1 MSYIIELL
9 QVSLTI
15 FFIIV
20 FVLNKKSKF
29 FIITYPIAILVCCCI
44 DFFSSCNNFILYP
57 PIYFLLY
64 FLYPLLFS
72 KVKVKI
78 TLYISIFSLCFISI
92 VNSLVNMFLYHFFL
106 PTVDMLPTFITTS
119 ILFIICFVI
128 LLLNKKLIYAVNKLF
143 NISTAINIFII
154 LFLFLFFIMLSFE
167 NSALLLL
174 PNKNLTSLLSFIS
187 VILLSACS
195 VAIAY
200 LIISNYKKI
209 YYQKTNETLNKNI
222 EQQIKHYE
230 NTIRAYDNL
239 RTFKHDYNN
248 LKIGLT
254 SLLKENKTDEAIKY
268 LNDFNNITGNDTVIK
283 TGNTVVDAIISDKS
297 SDLQRHNINIS
308 FTGIIP
314 YDAMNISDLCIAF
327 GNALDNA
334 IEACIKM
341 QLESAKNIS
350 VEVHQVNNLLIIKM
364 TNPVFQKVEINNNTA
379 NTSKDDP
386 LSHGIGIYSISTTV
400 QKYNGYYKIDCND
413 TDFTLE
419 MGFFI

>member
-9 QVSLTI
+9 QVSCMI
-15 FFIIV
+15 FFSII
-20 FVLNKKSKF
+20 FLLDKKHKSFIVLYPTSTFLGCTVAIACSYRAYIMCPLYLLLFLLIPLFLSKAKKTK
-29 FIITYPIAILVCCCI
+29 
-44 DFFSSCNNFILYP
+44 ILY
-57 PIYFLLY
+57 FS
-64 FLYPLLFS
+64 LFS
-72 KVKVKI
+72 V
-78 TLYISIFSLCFISI
+78 CFTSFI
-92 VNSLVNMFLYHFFL
+92 NSLVNLLLYYFACPNIEYITIIITSLLFLL
-106 PTVDMLPTFITTS
+106 
-119 ILFIICFVI
+119 LFVVI
-128 LLLNKKLIYAVNKLF
+128 LLNKKMLLAINTLF
-143 NISTAINIFII
+143 NISTSINLIII
-154 LFLFLFFIMLSFE
+154 LFLGLFFILLLTENLALLFPQKRIIFALSFV
-167 NSALLLL
+167 
-174 PNKNLTSLLSFIS
+174 T
-187 VILLSACS
+187 VILLLSCI
-195 VAIAY
+195 VFIAF
-200 LIISNYKKI
+200 LINNIIKKMYYERVSNL
-209 YYQKTNETLNKNI
+209 LNNTI

-334 IEACIKM
+334 IEACSKM
-341 QLESAKNIS
+341 QPESAKNIS
-350 VEVHQVNNLLIIKM
+350 VEVHQVNNLLIIKL